1 MEATADSLTRLYQLI
16 NFMLCCLLCFMM
28 AHGETVFIL
37 LLKFE
42 SNQFLRSEELFHHRS
57 AVNKLNNVLC
67 CRSYQRR
74 ATSREWKSKAR
85 RNFIVHEIVILFW
98 WRLTVRC
105 RRLSA
110 SCVCVCV
117 CVCLCACALIYFL
130 AVVIHRQMRIVCCL
144 FHMSQCFLFL
154 HPFRAIATR
163 GRNCIDF
170 LQLGMMSKAKAAI
183 AANIKHRIHTAIRL
197 LLSRDGRGER
207 AKSIISHFE
216 MCWHWASSQK
226 KNFRKTLNNEGVVV
240 VNQFPFFLFSRWN
253 FPKWVDWL
261 KSGGMLCARQLNE
274 H

>member
-1 MEATADSLTRLYQLI
+1 MEATAADSLTRLYQLI

-42 SNQFLRSEELFHHRS
+42 SNQFLRPEELFHHRS

-117 CVCLCACALIYFL
+117 CVWLCACALIYFL

-144 FHMSQCFLFL
+144 FHMSQCFLLL

-170 LQLGMMSKAKAAI
+170 LQLGMMSKARAAI

-197 LLSRDGRGER
+197 LLSQCRSRDGRGKSEINYL
-207 AKSIISHFE
+207 AFWDVLTLSIIAE
-216 MCWHWASSQK
+216 K
-226 KNFRKTLNNEGVVV
+226 KLSKNIE
-240 VNQFPFFLFSRWN
+240 
-253 FPKWVDWL
+253 
-261 KSGGMLCARQLNE
+261 
-274 H
+274 